1 MKKKPPEHENLE
13 RWMVSYADFMT
24 LLFALF
30 VVLYAFAMAKQS
42 DAKSIAESIAQ
53 AFNEASV
60 VNSPGGALLVPGSL
74 ATQLAEEVQEAVK
87 QQLDASQGDT
97 GKQIIENGGVM
108 MNFQTT
114 STVSQEERD
123 DTTSGSDDERD
134 GQNNA
139 DSATSAGDLVIS
151 ENETSRNE
159 NPKSNEPDGGSQ
171 TGEGGL
177 QAGGSADAFERGG
190 KDQVDADTIGEGK
203 VGTHFDAVRR
213 SISETVSES
222 GMENF
227 IDINEDPHWLSI
239 NINSGLLFAEDSA
252 SVLAASRPVI
262 QKIAVV
268 LSGINNYVRIRGYT
282 DDSFIPNGIFR
293 NSWDLSANRAVSVLN
308 ELEKS
313 GINPERMA
321 IEKLFLHQAKI
332 DTVKVQDAM
341 VIQQAESRINYFIA
355 NLGSRE
361 KVEEYFRKPLPEL
374 KEQMIEVIR
383 NQYTVQEVQRNL
395 TKDVKATPSD
405 VRKYYATLP
414 PDSIPYIPQQVEV
427 KLLSLNPVIPQQE
440 IDDVKA
446 RLRDF
451 TNKINSGENEFS
463 TLAILYSEDGSSMYG
478 GEIGFKSRSELV
490 PEFASVAFNLN
501 DTKKVS
507 KIVETEFGYHIIQ
520 LIEKR
525 GDRINCRH
533 ILLKPKVA
541 QKDLDEAKTRLD
553 SIRKD
558 MLDGKFTFEEATQW
572 ISQDKDTKNNK
583 GIMVNRRTSSTKFEM
598 ADLPQ
603 EIAKVVDKMEVG
615 DISEPF
621 IMIDQS
627 RNKEIVAIV
636 KLSRRIE
643 GHKANLSDD
652 YQILKN
658 MYENNRKAKIID
670 DWVVKKQ
677 KETYVRIDDDWRNC
691 EFKYSGWI
699 KK

>member
-1 MKKKPPEHENLE
+1 MKVK
-13 RWMVSYADFMT
+13 
-24 LLFALF
+24 FA
-30 VVLYAFAMAKQS
+30 
-42 DAKSIAESIAQ
+42 II
-53 AFNEASV
+53 
-60 VNSPGGALLVPGSL
+60 ALLLGVAVQAS
-74 ATQLAEEVQEAVK
+74 AQNNIAEEVAWVVGDEPIYKSDIEEQYM
-87 QQLDASQGDT
+87 QLQY
-97 GKQIIENGGVM
+97 
-108 MNFQTT
+108 
-114 STVSQEERD
+114 ERQPI
-123 DTTSGSDDERD
+123 D
-134 GQNNA
+134 GNPYC
-139 DSATSAGDLVIS
+139 VI
-151 ENETSRNE
+151 
-159 NPKSNEPDGGSQ
+159 
-171 TGEGGL
+171 
-177 QAGGSADAFERGG
+177 
-190 KDQVDADTIGEGK
+190 
-203 VGTHFDAVRR
+203 
-213 SISETVSES
+213 
-222 GMENF
+222 
-227 IDINEDPHWLSI
+227 
-239 NINSGLLFAEDSA
+239 
-252 SVLAASRPVI
+252 
-262 QKIAVV
+262 
-268 LSGINNYVRIRGYT
+268 
-282 DDSFIPNGIFR
+282 
-293 NSWDLSANRAVSVLN
+293 
-308 ELEKS
+308 
-313 GINPERMA
+313 PERMA

>member
-1 MKKKPPEHENLE
+1 MKI
-13 RWMVSYADFMT
+13 R
-24 LLFALF
+24 
-30 VVLYAFAMAKQS
+30 
-42 DAKSIAESIAQ
+42 IAII
-53 AFNEASV
+53 
-60 VNSPGGALLVPGSL
+60 ALLLGVAVQTS
-74 ATQLAEEVQEAVK
+74 AQNNIAEEVAWVVGDEPIYKSDIEEQYM
-87 QQLDASQGDT
+87 QLQY
-97 GKQIIENGGVM
+97 
-108 MNFQTT
+108 
-114 STVSQEERD
+114 ERQ
-123 DTTSGSDDERD
+123 SID
-134 GQNNA
+134 GNPYC
-139 DSATSAGDLVIS
+139 VI
-151 ENETSRNE
+151 
-159 NPKSNEPDGGSQ
+159 
-171 TGEGGL
+171 
-177 QAGGSADAFERGG
+177 
-190 KDQVDADTIGEGK
+190 
-203 VGTHFDAVRR
+203 
-213 SISETVSES
+213 
-222 GMENF
+222 
-227 IDINEDPHWLSI
+227 
-239 NINSGLLFAEDSA
+239 
-252 SVLAASRPVI
+252 
-262 QKIAVV
+262 
-268 LSGINNYVRIRGYT
+268 
-282 DDSFIPNGIFR
+282 
-293 NSWDLSANRAVSVLN
+293 
-308 ELEKS
+308 
-313 GINPERMA
+313 PERMA

-361 KVEEYFRKPLPEL
+361 KVEEYFRKPLPDL

-383 NQYTVQEVQRNL
+383 NQYTVQEVQRSL

-405 VRKYYATLP
+405 VRKYFSALP

-478 GEIGFKSRSELV
+478 GELGFKSRSELV

-507 KIVETEFGYHIIQ
+507 KIVETEFGFHIIQ

-541 QKDLDEAKTRLD
+541 QKDLDEAKSRLD

-558 MLDGKFTFEEATQW
+558 IVENKFTFEEATQR

-583 GIMVNRRTSSTKFEM
+583 GIMVNRYTGGTKFEM
-598 ADLPQ
+598 SQLPQ
-603 EIAKVVDKMEVG
+603 EIAKVVDKMQVG

-621 IMIDQS
+621 VMIDPN
-627 RNKEIVAIV
+627 RNKEMVVIV

-652 YQILKN
+652 YQTLKG

-670 DWVVKKQ
+670 DWVIKKQ

-691 EFKYSGWI
+691 EFKYDGWI

>member
-1 MKKKPPEHENLE
+1 MKIK
-13 RWMVSYADFMT
+13 
-24 LLFALF
+24 FA
-30 VVLYAFAMAKQS
+30 
-42 DAKSIAESIAQ
+42 II
-53 AFNEASV
+53 
-60 VNSPGGALLVPGSL
+60 ALLLGVAVQAS
-74 ATQLAEEVQEAVK
+74 AQNNIAEEVAWVVGDEPIYKSDIEEQYM
-87 QQLDASQGDT
+87 QLQYER
-97 GKQIIENGGVM
+97 QPIEGNPYC
-108 MNFQTT
+108 
-114 STVSQEERD
+114 
-123 DTTSGSDDERD
+123 
-134 GQNNA
+134 
-139 DSATSAGDLVIS
+139 VI
-151 ENETSRNE
+151 
-159 NPKSNEPDGGSQ
+159 
-171 TGEGGL
+171 
-177 QAGGSADAFERGG
+177 
-190 KDQVDADTIGEGK
+190 
-203 VGTHFDAVRR
+203 
-213 SISETVSES
+213 
-222 GMENF
+222 
-227 IDINEDPHWLSI
+227 
-239 NINSGLLFAEDSA
+239 
-252 SVLAASRPVI
+252 
-262 QKIAVV
+262 
-268 LSGINNYVRIRGYT
+268 
-282 DDSFIPNGIFR
+282 
-293 NSWDLSANRAVSVLN
+293 
-308 ELEKS
+308 
-313 GINPERMA
+313 PERMA

>member
-1 MKKKPPEHENLE
+1 VKIK
-13 RWMVSYADFMT
+13 
-24 LLFALF
+24 FA
-30 VVLYAFAMAKQS
+30 
-42 DAKSIAESIAQ
+42 II
-53 AFNEASV
+53 
-60 VNSPGGALLVPGSL
+60 ALLLGVAVQAS
-74 ATQLAEEVQEAVK
+74 AQNNIAEEVAWVVGDEPIYKSDIEEQYM
-87 QQLDASQGDT
+87 QLQY
-97 GKQIIENGGVM
+97 
-108 MNFQTT
+108 
-114 STVSQEERD
+114 ERQPI
-123 DTTSGSDDERD
+123 D
-134 GQNNA
+134 GNPYC
-139 DSATSAGDLVIS
+139 VI
-151 ENETSRNE
+151 
-159 NPKSNEPDGGSQ
+159 
-171 TGEGGL
+171 
-177 QAGGSADAFERGG
+177 
-190 KDQVDADTIGEGK
+190 
-203 VGTHFDAVRR
+203 
-213 SISETVSES
+213 
-222 GMENF
+222 
-227 IDINEDPHWLSI
+227 
-239 NINSGLLFAEDSA
+239 
-252 SVLAASRPVI
+252 
-262 QKIAVV
+262 
-268 LSGINNYVRIRGYT
+268 
-282 DDSFIPNGIFR
+282 
-293 NSWDLSANRAVSVLN
+293 
-308 ELEKS
+308 
-313 GINPERMA
+313 PERMA

>member
-1 MKKKPPEHENLE
+1 MKIK
-13 RWMVSYADFMT
+13 
-24 LLFALF
+24 FA
-30 VVLYAFAMAKQS
+30 
-42 DAKSIAESIAQ
+42 II
-53 AFNEASV
+53 
-60 VNSPGGALLVPGSL
+60 ALLLGVAVQAS
-74 ATQLAEEVQEAVK
+74 AQNNIAEEVAWVVGDEPIYKSDIEEQYM
-87 QQLDASQGDT
+87 QLQYER
-97 GKQIIENGGVM
+97 QPIEGNPYC
-108 MNFQTT
+108 
-114 STVSQEERD
+114 
-123 DTTSGSDDERD
+123 
-134 GQNNA
+134 
-139 DSATSAGDLVIS
+139 VI
-151 ENETSRNE
+151 
-159 NPKSNEPDGGSQ
+159 
-171 TGEGGL
+171 
-177 QAGGSADAFERGG
+177 
-190 KDQVDADTIGEGK
+190 
-203 VGTHFDAVRR
+203 
-213 SISETVSES
+213 
-222 GMENF
+222 
-227 IDINEDPHWLSI
+227 
-239 NINSGLLFAEDSA
+239 
-252 SVLAASRPVI
+252 
-262 QKIAVV
+262 
-268 LSGINNYVRIRGYT
+268 
-282 DDSFIPNGIFR
+282 
-293 NSWDLSANRAVSVLN
+293 
-308 ELEKS
+308 
-313 GINPERMA
+313 PERMA

-507 KIVETEFGYHIIQ
+507 KIVETEFGFHIIQ

>member
-1 MKKKPPEHENLE
+1 MKIK
-13 RWMVSYADFMT
+13 
-24 LLFALF
+24 FA
-30 VVLYAFAMAKQS
+30 
-42 DAKSIAESIAQ
+42 II
-53 AFNEASV
+53 
-60 VNSPGGALLVPGSL
+60 ALLLGVAVQTS
-74 ATQLAEEVQEAVK
+74 AQNNIAEEVAWVVGDEPIYKSDIEEQYM
-87 QQLDASQGDT
+87 QLQY
-97 GKQIIENGGVM
+97 
-108 MNFQTT
+108 
-114 STVSQEERD
+114 ERQPI
-123 DTTSGSDDERD
+123 D
-134 GQNNA
+134 GNPYC
-139 DSATSAGDLVIS
+139 VI
-151 ENETSRNE
+151 
-159 NPKSNEPDGGSQ
+159 
-171 TGEGGL
+171 
-177 QAGGSADAFERGG
+177 
-190 KDQVDADTIGEGK
+190 
-203 VGTHFDAVRR
+203 
-213 SISETVSES
+213 
-222 GMENF
+222 
-227 IDINEDPHWLSI
+227 
-239 NINSGLLFAEDSA
+239 
-252 SVLAASRPVI
+252 
-262 QKIAVV
+262 
-268 LSGINNYVRIRGYT
+268 
-282 DDSFIPNGIFR
+282 
-293 NSWDLSANRAVSVLN
+293 
-308 ELEKS
+308 
-313 GINPERMA
+313 PERMA

-507 KIVETEFGYHIIQ
+507 KIVETEFGFHIIQ